1 MFCPKCG
8 KELPNDA
15 KFCDGCGASMS
26 GNGNASASGASF
38 EEKVKNLNNTA
49 DHTSEFDAG
58 DIEKNK
64 VLSLFAYLGIL
75 LLIPLLATNNSKYAR
90 FHVNQ
95 GLILLIVEIA
105 WGIVFGIVS
114 SIFGALGLGI
124 IAALLS
130 IVSGLGS
137 LALFVL
143 MILGIVNAVTG
154 KAKELPL
161 IGKFN
166 LLK

>member
-26 GNGNASASGASF
+26 GNENASGASF

-49 DHTSEFDAG
+49 DHTSEFDTG

-114 SIFGALGLGI
+114 SIFGVLGLGI
-124 IAALLS
+124 IVALLS

-161 IGKFN
+161 IGKFK